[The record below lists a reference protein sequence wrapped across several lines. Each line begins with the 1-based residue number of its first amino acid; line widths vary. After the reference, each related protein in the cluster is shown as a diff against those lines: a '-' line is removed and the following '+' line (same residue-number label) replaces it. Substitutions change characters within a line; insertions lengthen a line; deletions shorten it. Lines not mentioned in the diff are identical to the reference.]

1 MAAGERWHYIAQRFD
16 GTSGGLGDFI
26 DFDVPLQGVSIDD
39 VLSGHNGLSGS
50 ISPEYVRL
58 KGPDGM
64 PVLEEGACAIW
75 AEDPSGEIRG
85 GGLLTHSAFDDES
98 GTWKIECTDLT
109 GTSEGLPFDSAV
121 WFVNVDPADLFRY
134 IWTHIQSHPNH
145 NLGISIDPT
154 TTPIRLGTDLIQ
166 REEFDTEPD
175 VTDDLDPQPVPVAP
189 PRYATNT
196 LWREAAV
203 KAMKASGWKTDVV
216 DAALKKW
223 LQKDELIEAKKW
235 EPLTEKERTIRDRSI
250 DKVGWPPDPP
260 SPGTKQVLV
269 VNMRPQVNPPE
280 GGEEVEEAGPTDT
293 NPGVTY
299 QADAYKLNWYES
311 LDLGEEINNLA
322 ASTPFDWHLTHRWVD
337 NEIRH
342 HIRLGYPRIGR
353 RREELRFVVGENIAK
368 APEVERDGIAY
379 ANEVVFLGAGE
390 GASMIR
396 ARAFRRDDKRIRK
409 VVVVSDPSVTDEN
422 VARQRAE
429 TELAKRFNI
438 DNITEVVVSN
448 HPHAPIGSVDL
459 GDEILVQ
466 GDLGWV
472 DIETWCRVVGRTM
485 SPDDSDNQS
494 LTLLRSD
501 RIA

>member
-1 MAAGERWHYIAQRFD
+1 
-16 GTSGGLGDFI
+16 
-26 DFDVPLQGVSIDD
+26 
-39 VLSGHNGLSGS
+39 
-50 ISPEYVRL
+50 
-58 KGPDGM
+58 
-64 PVLEEGACAIW
+64 
-75 AEDPSGEIRG
+75 
-85 GGLLTHSAFDDES
+85 
-98 GTWKIECTDLT
+98 
-109 GTSEGLPFDSAV
+109 
-121 WFVNVDPADLFRY
+121 
-134 IWTHIQSHPNH
+134 
-145 NLGISIDPT
+145 
-154 TTPIRLGTDLIQ
+154 
-166 REEFDTEPD
+166 
-175 VTDDLDPQPVPVAP
+175 
-189 PRYATNT
+189 
-196 LWREAAV
+196 
-203 KAMKASGWKTDVV
+203 
-216 DAALKKW
+216 
-223 LQKDELIEAKKW
+223 
-235 EPLTEKERTIRDRSI
+235 
-250 DKVGWPPDPP
+250 
-260 SPGTKQVLV
+260 
-269 VNMRPQVNPPE
+269 MRPQVNPPE

-337 NEIRH
+337 DEIRH